1 MLTRFND
8 VYDFE
13 KEFQAIVAQDV
24 KYDGDKTEVKVFI
37 PALMP
42 NIMQGAAGY
51 SRVNNRGCKQV
62 FANVKGTE
70 PQIHDNYIEEKNY
83 LIARID
89 PNSNIDV
96 ISLISSDTLI
106 KEFKLDFN
114 IFDGNFYD
122 PQYETAYDEYKKS
135 LRDIPYSYSS
145 SPDALDEYEEEENDS
160 TDLHMKNTTY
170 GISETDMEY
179 DEDEE
184 NIEKENFDCLFSTS
198 NTEKLSFQ
206 LIDIEDESTIYDS
219 KVVSSNSRFCLY
231 NTNDELIYK
240 SSSTRNGMYYDEAY
254 EDKNYLIKKGSNV
267 RCNFLNAKASKLY
280 LKSGPKKD

>member
-51 SRVNNRGCKQV
+51 SRVNNRGCKKV

-96 ISLISSDTLI
+96 ISSITKDTLI
-106 KEFKLDFN
+106 KEYKLDFN
-114 IFDGNFYD
+114 IIDGDFYD
-122 PQYETAYDEYKKS
+122 PEYPTVYDTYKQSIQDKT
-135 LRDIPYSYSS
+135 YSYSS
-145 SPDALDEYEEEENDS
+145 PPDALNEDEEEENDRS
-160 TDLHMKNTTY
+160 DLQMRNTTY
-170 GISETDMEY
+170 GDSEVDIYYESK
-179 DEDEE
+179 DIE
-184 NIEKENFDCLFSTS
+184 NS
-198 NTEKLSFQ
+198 NTQDIYSEVLFTTKDTKKTRFQ
-206 LIDIEDESTIYDS
+206 LIDIDDESVIYDS
-219 KVVSSNSRFCLY
+219 NVISSNSRF
-231 NTNDELIYK
+231 
-240 SSSTRNGMYYDEAY
+240 
-254 EDKNYLIKKGSNV
+254 
-267 RCNFLNAKASKLY
+267 
-280 LKSGPKKD
+280 

>member
-62 FANVKGTE
+62 FVNAKGTE

-106 KEFKLDFN
+106 KEFKVFSSYVVASESN
-114 IFDGNFYD
+114 AIN
-122 PQYETAYDEYKKS
+122 S
-135 LRDIPYSYSS
+135 LI
-145 SPDALDEYEEEENDS
+145 
-160 TDLHMKNTTY
+160 
-170 GISETDMEY
+170 I
-179 DEDEE
+179 
-184 NIEKENFDCLFSTS
+184 
-198 NTEKLSFQ
+198 
-206 LIDIEDESTIYDS
+206 LIDFSL
-219 KVVSSNSRFCLY
+219 N
-231 NTNDELIYK
+231 LI
-240 SSSTRNGMYYDEAY
+240 
-254 EDKNYLIKKGSNV
+254 L
-267 RCNFLNAKASKLY
+267 
-280 LKSGPKKD
+280 

>member
-62 FANVKGTE
+62 FINVKGTE

-96 ISLISSDTLI
+96 ISSITKDTLI
-106 KEFKLDFN
+106 KEYKLDFN
-114 IFDGNFYD
+114 IIDGDFYD
-122 PQYETAYDEYKKS
+122 PEYQTVYDTYTQSIQDKT
-135 LRDIPYSYSS
+135 YSYSS
-145 SPDALDEYEEEENDS
+145 PPDALNEDEEEENDRS
-160 TDLHMKNTTY
+160 DLQMRNTTY
-170 GISETDMEY
+170 GDSEVDIYYESK
-179 DEDEE
+179 DIE
-184 NIEKENFDCLFSTS
+184 NSNTQDIYSEVLFTTKDTTS
-198 NTEKLSFQ
+198 NL
-206 LIDIEDESTIYDS
+206 
-219 KVVSSNSRFCLY
+219 
-231 NTNDELIYK
+231 
-240 SSSTRNGMYYDEAY
+240 
-254 EDKNYLIKKGSNV
+254 
-267 RCNFLNAKASKLY
+267 
-280 LKSGPKKD
+280 